1 MACSSSSIEAN
12 ALAIFFE
19 VYLIGSVP
27 FTSDVISF
35 FIGKNNWQASIEEFK
50 RIMLEKTNKG
60 DNSHTAMLLNYAT
73 NFIDWVLAT
82 HFSQKS
88 DNGKLIYLYANPFE
102 KVKSKFD
109 FCK

>member
-1 MACSSSSIEAN
+1 MVIKTTEKKKKYDGRTTDFTLQWMVKNYGQAWETWRKLAEEWMINQDAGTSTKLD
-12 ALAIFFE
+12 ALAVFFE

-60 DNSHTAMLLNYAT
+60 DNSD
-73 NFIDWVLAT
+73 I
-82 HFSQKS
+82 
-88 DNGKLIYLYANPFE
+88 I
-102 KVKSKFD
+102 
-109 FCK
+109 